1 MESQLYKGSHQ
12 QLFEEFLKLV
22 DDSDNHIAALLELVS
37 WRNVHSLL
45 SIGGGLGTVE
55 ATILRNAPKAKVW
68 YLDPSYEQC
77 QSFRKFMRQKN
88 LQDRI
93 EDVAQSTFQD

>member
-37 WRNVHSLL
+37 WTKECGSNTHDRSAVLY
-45 SIGGGLGTVE
+45 G
-55 ATILRNAPKAKVW
+55 
-68 YLDPSYEQC
+68 
-77 QSFRKFMRQKN
+77 SF
-88 LQDRI
+88 
-93 EDVAQSTFQD
+93 